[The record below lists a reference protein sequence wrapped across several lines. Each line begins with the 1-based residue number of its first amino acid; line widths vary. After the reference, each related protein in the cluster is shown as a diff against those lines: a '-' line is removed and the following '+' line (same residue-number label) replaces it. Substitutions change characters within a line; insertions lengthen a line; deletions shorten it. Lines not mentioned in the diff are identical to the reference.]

1 MMASDT
7 IAIGNVEITSL
18 SDGFMEYD
26 LCNFFPSVPPE
37 KWQPYDDA
45 LTSEHKVH
53 FPLTSFLVRSDGR
66 NILVDTGMGP
76 TVPDAPEGVWGELL
90 DNLKGRGVALEEID
104 TVVLTHLHRDHV
116 GWNLSVNGGKH
127 VPTFPNARYWV
138 SAADLEFFRR
148 PENLAPFPT
157 TQRCVLPLEEMGV
170 LNLMEGEH
178 ANSSELTT
186 MPAPG
191 HTPGHVCIVVS
202 SQGQRALIL
211 GDIAH
216 NMVQLNETSWASR
229 ADIDPE
235 LASATR
241 RSLAEKLE
249 REGTMVAAGHMPAP
263 GFGRLV
269 RLEGRRYWQ
278 AV

>member
-1 MMASDT
+1 MAGDRIT
-7 IAIGNVEITSL
+7 IGNVEIASF

-26 LCNFFPSVPPE
+26 LCNFFPSVPQE
-37 KWQPYDDA
+37 NWQPYDDA
-45 LTSEHKVH
+45 LTSERRVR

-76 TVPDAPEGVWGELL
+76 RVPDAPEGIWGELL
-90 DNLKGRGVALEEID
+90 GNLKGGGVTLEEID

-116 GWNLSVNGGKH
+116 GWNLLSDGGKQ

-157 TQRCVLPLEEMGV
+157 TRRCVLPLEEMGV

-178 ANSSELTT
+178 AISSHLTT

-216 NMVQLNETSWASR
+216 NMVQLHETTWASR

-241 RSLAEKLE
+241 RSLAERLE
-249 REGTMVAAGHMPAP
+249 REGTLVASGHMPAP

-278 AV
+278 AI